1 MICGGEDM
9 NLQNIKT
16 WDELLLELARIA
28 KKNGSSKRVR
38 VMYAKNYNRILQR
51 KKA

>member
-28 KKNGSSKRVR
+28 KESKSSRRVIL
-38 VMYAKNYNRILQR
+38 MYAKNYNRHLQR